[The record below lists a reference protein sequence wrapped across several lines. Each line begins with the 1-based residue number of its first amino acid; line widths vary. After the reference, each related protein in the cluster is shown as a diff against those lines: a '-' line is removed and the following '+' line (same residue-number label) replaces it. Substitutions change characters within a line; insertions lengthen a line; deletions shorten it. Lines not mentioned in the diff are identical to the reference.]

1 MRNLLYST
9 LALTVTG
16 CASQTPP
23 IQTAGEEYTYNCDG
37 TKTFHVGFDEGFTY
51 AVVKTGKATFRVP
64 AVMAASGSRYSDDQV
79 EFWEHHGEAM
89 LNGVPERRSAI
100 AGRPN
105 PHPPEA
111 VNHHRERER
120 LRAR

>member
-89 LNGVPERRSAI
+89 LNGVPGETFSDCRQTEPAP
-100 AGRPN
+100 A
-105 PHPPEA
+105 
-111 VNHHRERER
+111 
-120 LRAR
+120 